1 MRMVGT
7 GPQERQILIIGWG
20 FLGAAIGNRL
30 LADGLIVTGLTRSAT
45 GRSETARQAGARIVV
60 GDARQRDVLEDALRD
75 VDHVVFCAGG
85 VTPPS
90 AASDPPQA
98 AAAMLP
104 PLLAVTEA
112 LSTRPHVGL
121 TYLSSGGAVY
131 GDPEQLPV
139 DEGVPPLPISPYG
152 ALHLCAELCAHAYAR
167 RFGMPL
173 NILRCANVYGPG
185 QAYDRDQGVIAI
197 FLDRISRGLPIT
209 VFGDGSALRD
219 YVLVDDVASAVAHI
233 VEHRIDVGTVNVG
246 SGQGHTVL
254 EVVDAISQSIGKSPI
269 VDPRPRRGFDVRSVV
284 LDITR
289 LSSLIPYAPTTFH
302 RGLAMTAAEYS
313 RRQQLQADPARAL
326 DTRGSRTAR

>member
-1 MRMVGT
+1 MGLE
-7 GPQERQILIIGWG
+7 QRQILIVGWG
-20 FLGAAIGNRL
+20 FLGAAIGRRL
-30 LADGLIVTGLTRSAT
+30 AADGVSVTGLTRSASWRT
-45 GRSETARQAGARIVV
+45 DVARLAGSRIVV
-60 GDARQRDVLEDALRD
+60 ADARDPAVLEDALAD

-90 AASDPPQA
+90 AAADPPQA

-104 PLLAVTEA
+104 PLLAVNEA
-112 LSTRPHVGL
+112 LSKRPHVAL

-131 GDPEQLPV
+131 GDPDRLPV
-139 DEGVPPLPISPYG
+139 DEAEPPLPISPYG
-152 ALHLCAELCAHAYAR
+152 ALHLSAEICAQAYAR
-167 RFGMPL
+167 RFGTPT

-219 YVLVDDVASAVAHI
+219 YVLVDDVAWAVARI
-233 VEHRIDVGTVNVG
+233 VEDRIDVGTVNVG

-254 EVVDAISQSIGKSPI
+254 EVVDAISHSIGKSPI

-302 RGLAMTAAEYS
+302 RGLDMTAMEYS
-313 RRQQLQADPARAL
+313 RRRQVQVDPAGVIK
-326 DTRGSRTAR
+326 T

>member
-1 MRMVGT
+1 MGLEQR
-7 GPQERQILIIGWG
+7 RILIVGWG
-20 FLGAAIGNRL
+20 FLGAAIGRRL
-30 LADGLIVTGLTRSAT
+30 AADGVGVTGLTRSASWRT
-45 GRSETARQAGARIVV
+45 DTARLAGSRIVV
-60 GDARQRDVLEDALRD
+60 ADVRDPDVLEDALAD

-90 AASDPPQA
+90 AAADPPQA

-104 PLLAVTEA
+104 PLLAINEA
-112 LSTRPHVGL
+112 LSKRPHVAL

-131 GDPEQLPV
+131 GDPDRLPV
-139 DEGVPPLPISPYG
+139 DETEPPLPISPYG
-152 ALHLCAELCAHAYAR
+152 ALHLSAEMCAQAYAR
-167 RFGMPL
+167 RFGTPT

-197 FLDRISRGLPIT
+197 FLDRITRGLPIT

-219 YVLVDDVASAVAHI
+219 YVLVDDVASAVARI
-233 VEHRIDVGTVNVG
+233 VEDRIDVGTVNVG

-254 EVVDAISQSIGKSPI
+254 EVVDAISHAIGKSPI

-289 LSSLIPYAPTTFH
+289 LSSLIPYAPTNFH
-302 RGLAMTAAEYS
+302 RGLDMTAAEYS
-313 RRQQLQADPARAL
+313 RRRQLQVDPAAAIK
-326 DTRGSRTAR
+326 T